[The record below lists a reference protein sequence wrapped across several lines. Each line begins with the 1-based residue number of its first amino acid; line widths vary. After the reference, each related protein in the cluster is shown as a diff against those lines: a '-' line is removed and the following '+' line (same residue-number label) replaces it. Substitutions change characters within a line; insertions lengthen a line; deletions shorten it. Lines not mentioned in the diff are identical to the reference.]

1 MDDWKDKYYASLES
15 LEDKEKEWG
24 EADQLLRRCISRMT
38 LALDSKNKKLD
49 EHLERLRN
57 IVRREKNLERI
68 RNMIDAIVEVSTE
81 KQNKSETVSKKDLL
95 NALLNTLPYPAS
107 LNKTKKDIKKRLDY
121 MKDDSSLVDIFNS
134 ILALIESAL
143 NVEVVAGDEAKKES
157 KGLLKGLFSSNKNK
171 TESSDEKQ
179 NSTSAEVTEPVSQTV
194 EDVMHIVKQVLSDLL
209 MAVDVP
215 VANADELDVLRQKT
229 RRIETKKDLQ
239 GLLKGIAALAS
250 MKPLEKQKNTDG
262 DAQEDESH
270 DVPLPGEALEINE
283 ILIQLLERLVLPDDL
298 IEYAEQLKSEWAKGI
313 DEDHVAKALESIA
326 DLVIKMRARSENEK
340 NDFQEFLQQVT
351 EKLQM
356 LDQHIQDNEN
366 IQNEIFSENQ
376 KFSDDVGGEVE
387 SIQTDVQ
394 EAVDLTDLKTS
405 IAIKLSK
412 ITKHVD
418 TFRTTEERRKLK
430 MEIRVGELAGKV
442 HSLESESE
450 VLRERIVEEQKN
462 SMLDALTKVPNRLAW
477 DQRMDHEFSR
487 WKRYQ
492 APLLI
497 VVWDIDDFKKV
508 NDTYGHKAGD
518 KVLVTIATLLK
529 DQVRETDFIARFGGE
544 EFVMLLPETE
554 LKNAQAVVEKL
565 RKGVEECEFHH
576 GDQRVSITVS
586 GGMTQFKKGDTI
598 ESAFERAD
606 QFLYK
611 AKGSGKNRCLSELD

>member
-57 IVRREKNLERI
+57 IVRREKNLDRI
-68 RNMIDAIVEVSTE
+68 QNMIDAIVEISEE
-81 KQNKSETVSKKDLL
+81 KKNKKPTVSKKDLL
-95 NALLNTLPYPAS
+95 NALLNTLPYPES
-107 LNKTKKDIKKRLDY
+107 LNKTQKELKKRLEY

-134 ILALIESAL
+134 ILALIESAIKT
-143 NVEVVAGDEAKKES
+143 EAEEETSQETKQEIKKES
-157 KGLLKGLFSSNKNK
+157 KGILKGLFSGKKN
-171 TESSDEKQ
+171 
-179 NSTSAEVTEPVSQTV
+179 SAEHGDTKPELSQQEAGQAVQTV
-194 EDVMHIVKQVLSDLL
+194 EDVIDIVKQVLTDLL
-209 MAVDVP
+209 MSFDVP
-215 VANADELDVLRQKT
+215 VTSAAELDVLRQKT
-229 RRIETKKDLQ
+229 RRIETKKELQ
-239 GLLKGIAALAS
+239 SLLKSIGALAS
-250 MKPLEKQKNTDG
+250 MKPLVSKETKADSEVEERP
-262 DAQEDESH
+262 DSAI
-270 DVPLPGEALEINE
+270 EINE
-283 ILIQLLERLVLPDDL
+283 ILIQLLERLALPEEL
-298 IEYAEQLKSEWAKGI
+298 LEYAEQLKSSWAKGI
-313 DEDHVAKALESIA
+313 DDEHVAKALESIA

-366 IQNEIFSENQ
+366 VQSAIFSENR
-376 KFSDDVGGEVE
+376 KFSDDVDGEVE
-387 SIQTDVQ
+387 SIQTDMQ
-394 EAVDLTDLKTS
+394 EAIDLADLKTS

-418 TFRTTEERRKLK
+418 TFRTVEERRKLQ
-430 MEIRVGELAGKV
+430 MEMRVGQLAGKV
-442 HSLESESE
+442 HNLESESE

-462 SMLDALTKVPNRLAW
+462 SMRDALTKVPNRLAW
-477 DQRMDHEFSR
+477 DQRMEQEYSR

-492 APLLI
+492 APLI
-497 VVWDIDDFKKV
+497 VVVWDIDDFKKV

-518 KVLVTIATLLK
+518 KVLVTIATLLN
-529 DQVRETDFIARFGGE
+529 DQIRETDFMARFGGE

-554 LKNAQAVVEKL
+554 LKNAQAVIEKL

-576 GDQRVSITVS
+576 GDTRVAITVS

-598 ESAFERAD
+598 ETAFERAD

-611 AKGSGKNRCLSELD
+611 AKGSGKNRCISELD

>member
-24 EADQLLRRCISRMT
+24 EADLLLRRCISRMT
-38 LALDSKNKKLD
+38 LALDSDDKKLD
-49 EHLERLRN
+49 DHLERLRN

-68 RNMIDAIVEVSTE
+68 QNIIDAIIEVSTE
-81 KQNKSETVSKKDLL
+81 NKNKNKDEVSKKDLL
-95 NALLNTLPYPAS
+95 NALLNTLPYPDS

-121 MKDDSSLVDIFNS
+121 LKDDSNIVDVFNS

-143 NVEVVAGDEAKKES
+143 NTEVTAGDEPKKES
-157 KGLLKGLFSSNKNK
+157 KGLLKGLFSGKKNDLK
-171 TESSDEKQ
+171 DNEQ
-179 NSTSAEVTEPVSQTV
+179 VSTSAAAQPATQTV

-209 MAVDVP
+209 MSFEVP
-215 VANADELDVLRQKT
+215 IANADELDVLRQKT

-239 GLLKGIAALAS
+239 SLLKGIAALAS
-250 MKPLEKQKNTDG
+250 MKPLGKQENSDG
-262 DAQEDESH
+262 DEQEDESQ
-270 DVPLPGEALEINE
+270 DVLLPGEALEINE

-298 IEYAEQLKSEWAKGI
+298 IEYAEQLKSEWSKGI
-313 DEDHVAKALESIA
+313 DEEHVAKALESIA

-366 IQNEIFSENQ
+366 IQNEIFSENK

-394 EAVDLTDLKTS
+394 DAVDLANLKTS

-412 ITKHVD
+412 ITRHVD
-418 TFRTTEERRKLK
+418 TFRTTEEKRKLQ
-430 MEIRVGELAGKV
+430 MEIRVGELASKV
-442 HSLESESE
+442 HNLESESD
-450 VLRERIVEEQKN
+450 VLRKRIEEEQKN

-477 DQRMDHEFSR
+477 DQRMEHEFNR

-492 APLLI
+492 SPLVI

-565 RKGVEECEFHH
+565 RSGVEECEFHH
-576 GDQRVSITVS
+576 GEKRVAITVS
-586 GGMTQFKKGDTI
+586 GGMTQFKKGDSI

-611 AKGSGKNRCLSELD
+611 AKGSGKNRCISELN

>member
-1 MDDWKDKYYASLES
+1 MDDWKGKYYASLES

-38 LALDSKNKKLD
+38 LALDSENKELD
-49 EHLERLRN
+49 NHLERLRN

-68 RNMIDAIVEVSTE
+68 QNIIDAIIEVSTE
-81 KQNKSETVSKKDLL
+81 EKKNDKQVSKKDLL
-95 NALLNTLPYPAS
+95 NALLNTLPYPES

-121 MKDDSSLVDIFNS
+121 LKDDSGIVDIFNS
-134 ILALIESAL
+134 ILALIESAI
-143 NVEVVAGDEAKKES
+143 NTEVTAGDESKKES
-157 KGLLKGLFSSNKNK
+157 KGLLKGLFSGKKNITGLK
-171 TESSDEKQ
+171 DNEQ
-179 NSTSAEVTEPVSQTV
+179 NSTSAAAQPVTETV

-215 VANADELDVLRQKT
+215 ISNADELDVLRQKT

-250 MKPLEKQKNTDG
+250 MKPLEKQEDADG
-262 DAQEDESH
+262 GEQEGESR
-270 DVPLPGEALEINE
+270 DVLLPGDSLEINE

-298 IEYAEQLKSEWAKGI
+298 IEYANQLKSEWSKGI

-366 IQNEIFSENQ
+366 IQNEIFSENK
-376 KFSDDVGGEVE
+376 KFSDNVGGEVE

-394 EAVDLTDLKTS
+394 SAIDLVDLKTS

-442 HSLESESE
+442 HNLESESE
-450 VLRERIVEEQKN
+450 VLRKRIVEEQKN

-477 DQRMDHEFSR
+477 DQRMEHEYNR

-492 APLLI
+492 SPLVI

-529 DQVRETDFIARFGGE
+529 EQVRETDFIARFGGE

-554 LKNAQAVVEKL
+554 VKNAQAVVEKL
-565 RKGVEECEFHH
+565 RSGVEECEFHH
-576 GDQRVSITVS
+576 GEQRVAITVS

>member
-24 EADQLLRRCISRMT
+24 EADLLLRRCISRMT
-38 LALDSKNKKLD
+38 LALDSENKELED
-49 EHLERLRN
+49 HLERLRN
-57 IVRREKNLERI
+57 IVRREKKLERI
-68 RNMIDAIVEVSTE
+68 QNIIDAIIEVSSEE
-81 KQNKSETVSKKDLL
+81 KKNNKQVSKKDLL
-95 NALLNTLPYPAS
+95 NALLNTLPYPES

-121 MKDDSSLVDIFNS
+121 LKDDSGIVDVFNS

-143 NVEVVAGDEAKKES
+143 NAQVNLGDEPKKES
-157 KGLLKGLFSSNKNK
+157 KGLLKGLFSGNKK
-171 TESSDEKQ
+171 TTELKNNEQ
-179 NSTSAEVTEPVSQTV
+179 NSTGTGVMPVEQTV
-194 EDVMHIVKQVLSDLL
+194 EDVMHIVKKVLSDLL
-209 MAVDVP
+209 IDVDVP
-215 VANADELDVLRQKT
+215 VAKAGELDVLRQKT

-239 GLLKGIAALAS
+239 SLLKGIAALTS
-250 MKPLEKQKNTDG
+250 MKQLEKQENAG
-262 DAQEDESH
+262 GGVQEDASDDEF
-270 DVPLPGEALEINE
+270 LPGDSLEINE

-298 IEYAEQLKSEWAKGI
+298 IEYADQLKQKWAKGI

-366 IQNEIFSENQ
+366 IQNEIFSENK

-394 EAVDLTDLKTS
+394 SAIDLADLKTS

-418 TFRTTEERRKLK
+418 TFRTEEERRKLK

-442 HSLESESE
+442 HNLESESE
-450 VLRERIVEEQKN
+450 VLRKRIVEEQKN

-477 DQRMDHEFSR
+477 DQRMEHEYNR

-492 APLLI
+492 SPLVI

-529 DQVRETDFIARFGGE
+529 EQVRETDFIARFGGE

-554 LKNAQAVVEKL
+554 VKNAQAVVEKL
-565 RKGVEECEFHH
+565 RSGVEECEFHH
-576 GDQRVSITVS
+576 GEKRVEITVS

-611 AKGSGKNRCLSELD
+611 AKASGKNRCLSELD

>member
-24 EADQLLRRCISRMT
+24 EADLLLRRCISRMT
-38 LALDSKNKKLD
+38 LALDSDDKKLD
-49 EHLERLRN
+49 DHLERLRN

-68 RNMIDAIVEVSTE
+68 QNIIDAIIEVSTE
-81 KQNKSETVSKKDLL
+81 NKNKNKDEVSKKDLL
-95 NALLNTLPYPAS
+95 NALLNTLPYPDS

-121 MKDDSSLVDIFNS
+121 LKDDSNIVDVFNS

-143 NVEVVAGDEAKKES
+143 NTEVTAGDEPKKES
-157 KGLLKGLFSSNKNK
+157 KGLLKGLFSGKKNDLK
-171 TESSDEKQ
+171 DNEQ
-179 NSTSAEVTEPVSQTV
+179 VSTSAAAQPATQTV

-209 MAVDVP
+209 MSFEVP
-215 VANADELDVLRQKT
+215 IANADELDVLRQKT

-239 GLLKGIAALAS
+239 SLLKGIAALAS
-250 MKPLEKQKNTDG
+250 MKPLGKQENSDG
-262 DAQEDESH
+262 DEQEDESQ
-270 DVPLPGEALEINE
+270 DVLLPGEALEINE

-298 IEYAEQLKSEWAKGI
+298 IEYAEQLKSEWSKGI
-313 DEDHVAKALESIA
+313 DEEHVAKALESIA

-366 IQNEIFSENQ
+366 IQNEIFSENK

-394 EAVDLTDLKTS
+394 SAIDLADLKTS

-418 TFRTTEERRKLK
+418 TFRTEEERRKLK

-442 HSLESESE
+442 HNLESESE
-450 VLRERIVEEQKN
+450 VLRKRIVEEQKN

-477 DQRMDHEFSR
+477 DQRMEHEYNR

-492 APLLI
+492 SPLVI

-529 DQVRETDFIARFGGE
+529 EQVRETDFIARFGGE

-554 LKNAQAVVEKL
+554 VKNAQAVVEKL
-565 RKGVEECEFHH
+565 RSGVEECEFHH
-576 GDQRVSITVS
+576 GEKRVEITVS

-611 AKGSGKNRCLSELD
+611 AKASGKNRCLSELD